1 MPFIDI
7 ASVPQFEPLPGVHIR
22 TPFGRHIMLSYLEM
36 DDGAVVPMHS
46 HPHEQ
51 AGMLI
56 RGRMELT
63 IGDETR
69 TVEPGA
75 MFIIPPHTPHRAVAV
90 GGPLLA
96 LDIFSPPREDYVELQ
111 NRYIPPN
118 DLPGT

>member
-7 ASVPQFEPLPGVHIR
+7 ASVPQHEPLPGVRMR
-22 TPFGRHIMLSYLEM
+22 TPYGQNIMLSYLEM
-36 DDGAVVPMHS
+36 DEGAVVPMHS

-63 IGDETR
+63 IGEETR
-69 TVEPGA
+69 IVEAGA

-96 LDIFSPPREDYVELQ
+96 LDIFSPPREDYIELL
-111 NRYIPPN
+111 NRYIPPKE
-118 DLPGT
+118 